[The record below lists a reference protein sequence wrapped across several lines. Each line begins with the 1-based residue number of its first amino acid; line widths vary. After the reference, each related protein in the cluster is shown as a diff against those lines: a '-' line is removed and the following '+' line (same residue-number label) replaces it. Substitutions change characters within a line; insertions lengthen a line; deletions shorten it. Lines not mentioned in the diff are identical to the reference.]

1 MFMFGITTF
10 MFALGIVALV
20 LVITLEFKI
29 THISY
34 STSDLHIDAYYYAWA
49 SITCLMVRCLGA
61 FMPSASLN
69 E

>member
-29 THISY
+29 VQIIFS
-34 STSDLHIDAYYYAWA
+34 STSDVYIDAYYYAWA
-49 SITCLMVRCLGA
+49 SITCLMVRLLDV
-61 FMPSASLN
+61 FMPSASFN
-69 E
+69 